1 MPSKETTVT
10 NSSSITIIDYIQS
23 DLDWVSNIAPDINPV
38 PADFFEG
45 YTAGG
50 GAGDPT
56 NGVMTMVNY
65 SKTAGGGG
73 VISKDYPLTV
83 PLDSKPMWLGMDW
96 QFLIPAKMYPL
107 IMRLEL
113 DNKMMLGD
121 ATKTT
126 PTPALQMN
134 GSNQLN
140 TITGQWQADPDG
152 KGWQDIG
159 FSPSPLLLDAVN
171 TVCFRWWWN
180 GVLGAGG
187 KWSTIAMA
195 QNGVQFTIVL
205 PQFLNAPLIVQKW
218 GGPIHHPQVQ
228 TELQGA
234 PAWHG
239 LTLLR
244 GRLMQ
249 SNAPIPLDL
258 AWQ

>member
-1 MPSKETTVT
+1 MPSKLTTVT
-10 NSSSITIIDYIQS
+10 QQSTITVIDYIQS
-23 DLDWVSNIAPDINPV
+23 DTDWVPNTDKDVNPI
-38 PADFFEG
+38 PADLIAG

-56 NGVMTMVNY
+56 GGVMTYINH
-65 SKTAGGGG
+65 SKTQGGGG
-73 VISKDYPLTV
+73 LISKSYPLAV
-83 PLDSKPMWLGMDW
+83 PGDGKPMWLGMDW
-96 QFLIPAKMYPL
+96 KILIPSKMYPL
-107 IMRLEL
+107 LMRLEL
-113 DNKMMLGD
+113 DNKIMLGD

-126 PTPALQMN
+126 PTPPLQMN
-134 GSNQLN
+134 GSNQYRPD
-140 TITGQWQADPDG
+140 TGQWQADPDG

-159 FSPSPLLLDAVN
+159 FKPAPLLLDAANDVR
-171 TVCFRWWWN
+171 FRWWWN

-187 KWSTIAMA
+187 KWSTVAMA
-195 QNGVQFTIVL
+195 QNGEFTVTD
-205 PQFLNAPLIVQKW
+205 PKFLNVPLIAQAW

-239 LTLLR
+239 LTLVR

-249 SNAPIPLDL
+249 SNLPIPLDL